1 MHKLLIMNKPNEMT
15 SLAHV
20 LEKLRLKKIDN
31 EFTLTENGFTVGE
44 GKCYKPEELK
54 IIKVYR
60 FEGDS
65 DPADES
71 VIYII
76 EANDGLIGYSMG
88 AYGMNSD
95 KEPDYN
101 NFLRQIQVEDRED
114 QQTFE
119 I

>member
-1 MHKLLIMNKPNEMT
+1 MNKPNEMT
-15 SLAHV
+15 SLANV
-20 LEKLRLKKIDN
+20 LEKLRLKNIDN
-31 EFTLTENGFTVGE
+31 EFKLAENGFTVGK
-44 GKCYKPEELK
+44 GKCYNPEDLK
-54 IIKVYR
+54 IKKVYR

-76 EANDGLIGYSMG
+76 EAKDGLMGYTMD

-95 KEPDYN
+95 KDLDYD
-101 NFLRQIQVEDRED
+101 NFLRKIPVEDREH
-114 QQTFE
+114 QMTFE

>member
-1 MHKLLIMNKPNEMT
+1 MNKPNEMT
-15 SLAHV
+15 SLSSV

-31 EFTLTENGFTVGE
+31 EFKLTDNGFTVNDS
-44 GKCYKPEELK
+44 KHYAPEDLK
-54 IIKVYR
+54 IVKVFR

-76 EANDGLIGYSMG
+76 KANDGLIGYSMD

-95 KEPDYN
+95 KDLEYD
-101 NFLRQIQVEDRED
+101 NFMRKIPVEDRED
-114 QQTFE
+114 QLLFE

>member
-1 MHKLLIMNKPNEMT
+1 MNKPNEMT
-15 SLAHV
+15 SLSNV
-20 LEKLRLKKIDN
+20 LEKLRLKNIDN
-31 EFTLTENGFTVGE
+31 EFKLTEDGFTAGK
-44 GKCYKPEELK
+44 GKCYAPEDLK
-54 IIKVYR
+54 IVKVYR

-76 EANDGLIGYSMG
+76 EAKDGLIGYSMD

-95 KEPDYN
+95 KDLEYD
-101 NFLRQIQVEDRED
+101 NFMRRIPVEDREH
-114 QQTFE
+114 QLTFE